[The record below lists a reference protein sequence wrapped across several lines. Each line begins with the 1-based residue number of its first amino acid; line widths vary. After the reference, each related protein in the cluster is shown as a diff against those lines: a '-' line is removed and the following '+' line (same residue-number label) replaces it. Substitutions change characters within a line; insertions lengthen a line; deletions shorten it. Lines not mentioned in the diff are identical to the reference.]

1 MMPASTNDVLNRL
14 LVTHFRSLP
23 MYLVEASPWLR
34 PGDEHAMEVLKIIA
48 DDQRATAEKIGHTIM
63 ENDGEVDMGDFPLHF
78 TRFNDLSMDFLMQEV
93 LRRQLQDIV
102 SIEACVEALATA
114 PLAKALAQEAYGA
127 ALGHLDS
134 LQEAIAGEQA
144 SASHA
149 SV

>member
-1 MMPASTNDVLNRL
+1 
-14 LVTHFRSLP
+14 
-23 MYLVEASPWLR
+23 
-34 PGDEHAMEVLKIIA
+34 
-48 DDQRATAEKIGHTIM
+48 
-63 ENDGEVDMGDFPLHF
+63 
-78 TRFNDLSMDFLMQEV
+78 MDFLMQEV